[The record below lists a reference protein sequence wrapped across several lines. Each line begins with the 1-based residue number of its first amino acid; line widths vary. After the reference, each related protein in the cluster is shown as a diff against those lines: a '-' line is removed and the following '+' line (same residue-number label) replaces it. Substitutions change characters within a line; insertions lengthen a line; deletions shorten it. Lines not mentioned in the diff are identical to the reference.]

1 VITVIVTLEMNIAE
15 SEISPSYRNEESIKE
30 IVESLV
36 EEIPCGIDGCTINET
51 NIKVDII

>member
-1 VITVIVTLEMNIAE
+1 MITVIVTLEMNIAE